1 MVRSADSRDNKSSMA
16 ENTPSSPFRFLLIV
30 LGLLFVGLGGLGIVL
45 PGLPTTPFLLLA
57 AACFAKSSPRLHGW
71 LLANRVFGELIRNW
85 QEHRTIPRR
94 AKAIGLV
101 TLFLV
106 GGFSVY
112 SLNNL
117 SLKFSVLALLLL
129 PSTILIRLKTT
140 ESVVNEERGDDP
152 NR

>member
-1 MVRSADSRDNKSSMA
+1 MTA
-16 ENTPSSPFRFLLIV
+16 NTPSTPFRYLLVV

-57 AACFAKSSPRLHGW
+57 AACFAKSSPRLHAW

-85 QEHRTIPRR
+85 QENRTIPRR
-94 AKAIGLV
+94 AKVIGLI

-106 GGFSVY
+106 GSYSVY
-112 SLNNL
+112 SLDNL
-117 SLKFSVLALLLL
+117 SLRFFVLALLLL

-140 ESVVNEERGDDP
+140 ESVVKEEGVDDP
-152 NR
+152 AC